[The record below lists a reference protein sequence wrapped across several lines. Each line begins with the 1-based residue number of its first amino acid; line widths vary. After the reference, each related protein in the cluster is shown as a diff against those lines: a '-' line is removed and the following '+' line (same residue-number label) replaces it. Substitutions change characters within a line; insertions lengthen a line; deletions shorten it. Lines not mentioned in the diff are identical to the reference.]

1 MSGRDSLPHFPA
13 PGKGQQ
19 QGLPSTHSQSQER
32 MYPQQQ
38 YQQSGGVP
46 GAYPPAGYQV
56 GPPGTGYGGAQ
67 QTYQAGFSASA
78 SISTQQQSVPQGV
91 DPQLYALFKSA
102 DVNNS
107 GRLSERE
114 LSRAL
119 VNGDWTPFDAKTIK
133 LMVKMFDTDL
143 YSLTFLCG

>member
-13 PGKGQQ
+13 PEKSQQ
-19 QGLPSTHSQSQER
+19 QRPPSTHSQSQGR

-38 YQQSGGVP
+38 YHQSGGVP
-46 GAYPPAGYQV
+46 GAYPSAGYQV

-67 QTYQAGFSASA
+67 QTYQAGFNASA
-78 SISTQQQSVPQGV
+78 SFSGPSQQQQIVPQGV

-102 DVNNS
+102 DVKNT

-119 VNGDWTPFDAKTIK
+119 VNGDWTPFD
-133 LMVKMFDTDL
+133 
-143 YSLTFLCG
+143 